1 MVSRHHAR
9 QVRYAERTHSRVAS
23 ATRATNVMRDGLQ
36 RPISKPA
43 PGLAARSALLGSIL
57 TGAHLRAQIAAQGS
71 SRTLTRVTAPIVLMG
86 GILTAEAARAQIV
99 LQAGTLLWQEQFS
112 ARALV
117 LRGKRPMGHLS
128 APATLT
134 TSQLLDAAA
143 SHVMKTSSSMGTSMN
158 A

>member
-1 MVSRHHAR
+1 MEIVIREPGKSPVQQRRSAQAHAR
-9 QVRYAERTHSRVAS
+9 
-23 ATRATNVMRDGLQ
+23 RARFYKVMRV
-36 RPISKPA
+36 K
-43 PGLAARSALLGSIL
+43 
-57 TGAHLRAQIAAQGS
+57 
-71 SRTLTRVTAPIVLMG
+71 
-86 GILTAEAARAQIV
+86 IV

-117 LRGKRPMGHLS
+117 LRDKRPMGHLS

-143 SHVMKTSSSMGTSMN
+143 SHVMKTSSSMGISMN